1 MQTKEILEQIVN
13 SGKAVIFLGS
23 LGVDKEVL
31 VLSKIEVTLDSK
43 YLEFDMVYTKGQDG
57 FDTFPDKINYFGD
70 IYTKRF
76 WPYDR
81 DVIIY
86 QTRMPCSNL

>member
-43 YLEFDMVYTKGQDG
+43 YLEFDMIYTKGQDA
-57 FDTFPDKINYFGD
+57 FDVFPDKINYFGD
-70 IYTKRF
+70 IYTKRY
-76 WPYDR
+76 WVHDR
-81 DVIIY
+81 DVVTY
-86 QTRMPCSNL
+86 TLN